1 MRSEFFVPGAEE
13 ARQQNIHNIFKDAI
27 NRLPLSQCQLAR
39 EPLTGRLEFR
49 PPDGQVFEASGMTTE
64 GEIVECF
71 RGHGL
76 MITVNGYQFG
86 RPFRDIYISE
96 GKDYDVEI
104 LVLGQLGA
112 YIWPTNSEYFDEQNR
127 HIYEYDLPPND
138 IQYGYS
144 QVISSIDNMTIK
156 LVSSEDKPQGLT
168 VVTID
173 EVWEKYKDELWVP
186 SVGLSLESSV
196 AYLEAGL
203 SLPDKGV
210 EYKFSEDERLALMR
224 DRRWLGIPYDD
235 DPLRDLQIA
244 KTGNIISALT
254 EAIEGKH
261 LQVPKSMKEQEEQN
275 KKRTN
280 QMIIENRADKLK
292 GSLAIIIESA
302 PLGMIVDKHAPIRW
316 FEDELEQLE
325 RDLEVDIF

>member
-1 MRSEFFVPGAEE
+1 MRREFFVPGAEE

-27 NRLPLSQCQLAR
+27 NRLPLSQCQLAH

-49 PPDGQVFEASGMTTE
+49 PPDGQEFEASGITTE
-64 GEIVECF
+64 AESVEGF

-76 MITVNGYQFG
+76 MITANGYQFG
-86 RPFRDIYISE
+86 RPFRDIDISE
-96 GKDYDVEI
+96 GKESDVEI
-104 LVLGQLGA
+104 LVLGQPGA

-138 IQYGYS
+138 IQYGYR
-144 QVISSIDNMTIK
+144 QVSGSIDKMTIK
-156 LVSSEDKPQGLT
+156 LVSSEDKPQGLA

-173 EVWEKYKDELWVP
+173 EVWDKYKDKLWVP
-186 SVGLSLESSV
+186 SVGLPLEASV
-196 AYLEAGL
+196 AYFEAGL
-203 SLPDKGV
+203 SLPDKGI

-235 DPLRDLQIA
+235 PLRDLQIA
-244 KTGNIISALT
+244 KTGNIISSLT

-261 LQVPKSMKEQEEQN
+261 FLVPKSMKEQEEQN

-302 PLGMIVDKHAPIRW
+302 PLGMIVAKHAATRW
-316 FEDELEQLE
+316 LEDELEQLE